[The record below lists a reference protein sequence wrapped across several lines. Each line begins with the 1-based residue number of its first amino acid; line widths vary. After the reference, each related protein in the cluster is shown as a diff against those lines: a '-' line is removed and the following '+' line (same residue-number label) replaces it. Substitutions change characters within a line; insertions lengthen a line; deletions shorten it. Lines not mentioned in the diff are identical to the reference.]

1 MSLNY
6 YYYFWNKMADPRDK
20 LLATPSQALWHRA
33 GWRGFHQHT
42 NGFEPQVKGSG
53 IGLAWFSR
61 AHQWA

>member
-1 MSLNY
+1 
-6 YYYFWNKMADPRDK
+6 MADPRDK